1 MKKEKAILFG
11 AIIALTAFVA
21 GLVEIRTH
29 AQSPVSPA
37 TQSPAPS
44 TQSPMP
50 ALPDTQ
56 NTFDIQGRSRY
67 LVGPGDLLDVRV
79 FGQPDLNSTVEIDDQ
94 GTISS
99 LPFLEEPIPAMCHTE
114 KDIQKA
120 IAKAYSRYLRNPK
133 VSVRVTDR
141 RSRPPAVVFGAVRA
155 PTRIQMMRRVRL
167 HELLVAAGGVSLGAS
182 GKIQIIHTEREMCPQ
197 DSIPTPDIAD
207 MFIEK
212 PLTSSTYDKA
222 PSTDVPVTTPVSG
235 QVDRAATNSVPNTSS
250 STATPLVTK
259 SEAASS
265 FAGQQGGNPV
275 AKPDEKSVSI
285 KPDDQTTAKSDDKT
299 EAANLMNPWDG
310 KRLIGPSDIGKVEIY
325 EIDTVR
331 NGVGST
337 DPYIRPGDIVIVTEG
352 EPIYLTGYFNAPR
365 EIVMKDNMT
374 LVRAV
379 AMAGGLQKLAKS
391 TIYVYRQVKGK
402 VGPEKMMVDYN
413 AIREGKKPDLP
424 LQAYDIIDAR
434 PQSSF
439 SPENLRQMFLGIGKG
454 TLGSVGGSLPYR
466 ILY

>member
-1 MKKEKAILFG
+1 MKKEKAILISAVF
-11 AIIALTAFVA
+11 ALTAIVGA
-21 GLVEIRTH
+21 VVEVRTH
-29 AQSPVSPA
+29 AQLPVSPV
-37 TQSPAPS
+37 TQSPAPT

-50 ALPDTQ
+50 GLPDTP
-56 NTFDIQGRSRY
+56 NAVDISGRSRY

-94 GTISS
+94 GNISS

-120 IAKAYSRYLRNPK
+120 IAKAYSRYLKGPK
-133 VSVRVTDR
+133 VSVRVTER
-141 RSRPPAVVFGAVRA
+141 RSRPPAVVFGAVRQ

-167 HELLVAAGGVSLGAS
+167 HELLVAAGGVSLAAS
-182 GKIQIIHTEREMCPQ
+182 GKIQIVHTEREMCPQ
-197 DSIPTPDIAD
+197 DSIPTPDVA
-207 MFIEK
+207 EG
-212 PLTSSTYDKA
+212 L
-222 PSTDVPVTTPVSG
+222 
-235 QVDRAATNSVPNTSS
+235 SS
-250 STATPLVTK
+250 STFEKAALTEK
-259 SEAASS
+259 SEAPVMSPVSNSSAPPATASAASNPQAVSS
-265 FAGQQGGNPV
+265 FAGQQGSKPV
-275 AKPDEKSVSI
+275 AK
-285 KPDDQTTAKSDDKT
+285 TDDKT
-299 EAANLMNPWDG
+299 DAAEATDASQDKKPLV
-310 KRLIGPSDIGKVEIY
+310 GPLDIGHIDVY

-391 TIYVYRQVKGK
+391 TIYIYRQVKGK
-402 VGPEKMMVDYN
+402 VGPDKMLVDFN

-439 SPENLRQMFLGIGKG
+439 SAENLRQIFLGIGKG
-454 TLGSVGGSLPYR
+454 AIGNVGGTLPYR

>member
-1 MKKEKAILFG
+1 MKKEKAILISAVF
-11 AIIALTAFVA
+11 ALTAIVA
-21 GLVEIRTH
+21 AVVEIQTH
-29 AQSPVSPA
+29 AQSPASPV
-37 TQSPAPS
+37 TQSPAP
-44 TQSPMP
+44 TAQSPMP
-50 ALPDTQ
+50 ALPDTA
-56 NTFDIQGRSRY
+56 NPVDVQGRSRY
-67 LVGPGDLLDVRV
+67 LVGPGDLLEVRV
-79 FGQPDLNSTVEIDDQ
+79 FGQPDLNSTGEIDDE
-94 GTISS
+94 GNISS
-99 LPFLEEPIPAMCHTE
+99 LPYLEVPIPAMCHTE

-120 IAKAYSRYLRNPK
+120 IAKAYSVYLKAPK

-155 PTRIQMMRRVRL
+155 PTRIQMMRRARL
-167 HELLVAAGGVSLGAS
+167 HEVLVAAGGVTLTAS
-182 GKIQIIHTEREMCPQ
+182 GKIQIVHTEREVCPQ

-207 MFIEK
+207 ALGDK
-212 PLTSSTYDKA
+212 PLTSPIFDKTA
-222 PSTDVPVTTPVSG
+222 GTEKAGAAVSAPVSNNSS
-235 QVDRAATNSVPNTSS
+235 ATGSPAVSNRQAV
-250 STATPLVTK
+250 
-259 SEAASS
+259 SS
-265 FAGQQGGNPV
+265 FSAQQGGKPV
-275 AKPDEKSVSI
+275 EKKTDEKATTSDATDVTAAQ
-285 KPDDQTTAKSDDKT
+285 KP
-299 EAANLMNPWDG
+299 L
-310 KRLIGPSDIGKVEIY
+310 LGPSDIGHIDIY

-391 TIYVYRQVKGK
+391 TIYIYRQVKGK
-402 VGPEKMMVDYN
+402 VGPDKMMIDFN
-413 AIREGKKPDLP
+413 AIREGKKPDFP

-439 SPENLRQMFLGIGKG
+439 SAENLRQMFLGIGKG
-454 TLGSVGGSLPYR
+454 AVGGVGGGLPYR

>member
-1 MKKEKAILFG
+1 MKKEKAILISAVF
-11 AIIALTAFVA
+11 ALTAIVGA
-21 GLVEIRTH
+21 VVEIRTH
-29 AQSPVSPA
+29 AQLPVSPV
-37 TQSPAPS
+37 TQSPAPT

-50 ALPDTQ
+50 AFPDPA
-56 NTFDIQGRSRY
+56 NPVDIQGRSRY

-79 FGQPDLNSTVEIDDQ
+79 FGQPDLNSTVEIDDE
-94 GTISS
+94 GNISS

-120 IAKAYSRYLRNPK
+120 IAKAYSRYLKGPK
-133 VSVRVTDR
+133 VSVRVTER

-155 PTRIQMMRRVRL
+155 PTRIQMMRRARL
-167 HELLVAAGGVSLGAS
+167 HEVLVAAGGVTLGAS
-182 GKIQIIHTEREMCPQ
+182 GKIQIVHTEREMCPQ
-197 DSIPTPDIAD
+197 DSIPTPDVA
-207 MFIEK
+207 EG
-212 PLTSSTYDKA
+212 LSSSTFEKA
-222 PSTDVPVTTPVSG
+222 ALTEKSDAPVMSPVS
-235 QVDRAATNSVPNTSS
+235 NNSS
-250 STATPLVTK
+250 STANGASATSKPQAV
-259 SEAASS
+259 SS
-265 FAGQQGGNPV
+265 FAGQQGSKPV
-275 AKPDEKSVSI
+275 AK
-285 KPDDQTTAKSDDKT
+285 TGDKT
-299 EAANLMNPWDG
+299 DAAEATDASQEKKPLV
-310 KRLIGPSDIGKVEIY
+310 GPLDIGHIDVY

-391 TIYVYRQVKGK
+391 TIYIYRQVKGK
-402 VGPEKMMVDYN
+402 VGPDKMLVDFN

-439 SPENLRQMFLGIGKG
+439 SAENLRQIFLGIGKG
-454 TLGSVGGSLPYR
+454 AIGNVGGTLPYR

>member
-1 MKKEKAILFG
+1 MKKEKAILISAFL
-11 AIIALTAFVA
+11 ALTAIVVA
-21 GLVEIRTH
+21 VVEIRTH
-29 AQSPVSPA
+29 AQSPASPV
-37 TQSPAPS
+37 TQSPAPT
-44 TQSPMP
+44 TQSPIP
-50 ALPDTQ
+50 PLPDSS
-56 NTFDIQGRSRY
+56 NSVDLSGRSRY

-79 FGQPDLNSTVEIDDQ
+79 FGQPDLNSTVEIDDE
-94 GTISS
+94 GNISS
-99 LPFLEEPIPAMCHTE
+99 LPFLEEPIPAMCHNE

-120 IAKAYSRYLRNPK
+120 IAKAYARYLKAPK
-133 VSVRVTDR
+133 VSVRVTER
-141 RSRPPAVVFGAVRA
+141 RSRPPAVVFGAVRQ

-167 HELLVAAGGVSLGAS
+167 HELLVAAGGVSLAAS
-182 GKIQIIHTEREMCPQ
+182 GKIQIVHTEREMCPQ
-197 DSIPTPDIAD
+197 DAIPTPDVA
-207 MFIEK
+207 EA
-212 PLTSSTYDKA
+212 L
-222 PSTDVPVTTPVSG
+222 
-235 QVDRAATNSVPNTSS
+235 SS
-250 STATPLVTK
+250 STFEKATLTEK
-259 SEAASS
+259 SDAPVMSQVSNSSAPPATVSSAASNPQAVSS
-265 FAGQQGGNPV
+265 FAGQQGSKPV
-275 AKPDEKSVSI
+275 AKTDDRMDVAETTDASGEK
-285 KPDDQTTAKSDDKT
+285 KP
-299 EAANLMNPWDG
+299 
-310 KRLIGPSDIGKVEIY
+310 LIGPMDIGHIDVY

-391 TIYVYRQVKGK
+391 TIYIYRQVKGK
-402 VGPEKMMVDYN
+402 VGPDKMMIDFN

-439 SPENLRQMFLGIGKG
+439 SAENLRQIFLGIGKG
-454 TLGSVGGSLPYR
+454 AIGNVGGSLPYR

>member
-1 MKKEKAILFG
+1 MKKEKAIILS
-11 AIIALTAFVA
+11 AVIALAAFAA
-21 GLVEIRTH
+21 GLAEIPTE

-37 TQSPAPS
+37 TQSPAPM
-44 TQSPMP
+44 TQSP
-50 ALPDTQ
+50 LPGVSDAS
-56 NTFDIQGRSRY
+56 NSVDIQGRSRY

-79 FGQPDLNSTVEIDDQ
+79 FGQPDLNSTVEIDDE
-94 GTISS
+94 GNISS

-120 IAKAYSRYLRNPK
+120 IAKAYSRYLKGPK
-133 VSVRVTDR
+133 VSVRVTER

-167 HELLVAAGGVSLGAS
+167 HELLVAAGGVSLSAS
-182 GKIQIIHTEREMCPQ
+182 GKIQIVHTEREMCPQ
-197 DSIPTPDIAD
+197 DAFPTDVGD
-207 MFIEK
+207 ESS
-212 PLTSSTYDKA
+212 LTSSTYDKSDNA
-222 PSTDVPVTTPVSG
+222 VMSPVSSTTTPSSVATVS
-235 QVDRAATNSVPNTSS
+235 NSKV
-250 STATPLVTK
+250 
-259 SEAASS
+259 ASS
-265 FAGQQGGNPV
+265 FNGQKENKANQ
-275 AKPDEKSVSI
+275 AKVVEE
-285 KPDDQTTAKSDDKT
+285 KT
-299 EAANLMNPWDG
+299 ESAKASEAGDG
-310 KRLIGPSDIGKVEIY
+310 KNSLLGPSDIGKIEIY

-391 TIYVYRQVKGK
+391 TIYIYRQVKGK
-402 VGPEKMMVDYN
+402 VGPDKMLVDFN
-413 AIREGKKPDLP
+413 AIREGKKPDVP

-439 SPENLRQMFLGIGKG
+439 SAENLRQIFLGIGKG
-454 TLGSVGGSLPYR
+454 AIGNVGGTLPYR

>member
-1 MKKEKAILFG
+1 MKKEKAILIS
-11 AIIALTAFVA
+11 AVLALTAIVA
-21 GLVEIRTH
+21 AVVEIRTH
-29 AQSPVSPA
+29 AQSPTSPS
-37 TQSPAPS
+37 TQSPAPT

-50 ALPDTQ
+50 DFPDTS
-56 NTFDIQGRSRY
+56 NPLDIHGRGRY

-79 FGQPDLNSTVEIDDQ
+79 FGQPDLNSTVEIDED
-94 GTISS
+94 GNISS
-99 LPFLEEPIPAMCHTE
+99 LPFLEEPIPAMCRNE

-120 IAKAYSRYLRNPK
+120 IAKAYSRYLKGPK

-167 HELLVAAGGVSLGAS
+167 HELLVAAGGVTLNAS
-182 GKIQIIHTEREMCPQ
+182 GKIQIVHTEREMCPQ
-197 DSIPTPDIAD
+197 DSIPTPDVAEAL
-207 MFIEK
+207 F
-212 PLTSSTYDKA
+212 SSTFEKA
-222 PSTDVPVTTPVSG
+222 AITQTSNAPVMSPVS
-235 QVDRAATNSVPNTSS
+235 NNSS
-250 STATPLVTK
+250 STATVSNATSSPQAV
-259 SEAASS
+259 SS
-265 FAGQQGGNPV
+265 FAGQQPGSKPL
-275 AKPDEKSVSI
+275 AK
-285 KPDDQTTAKSDDKT
+285 TDDKT
-299 EAANLMNPWDG
+299 EAAVATDNSTEKKP
-310 KRLIGPSDIGKVEIY
+310 LIGPMDIGHIDVY

-391 TIYVYRQVKGK
+391 TIYIYRQVKGK
-402 VGPEKMMVDYN
+402 VGPDKMMVDFN

-439 SPENLRQMFLGIGKG
+439 SAENLRQMFLGIGKSTVG
-454 TLGSVGGSLPYR
+454 GVGGSLPYR

>member
-1 MKKEKAILFG
+1 MKKEKAILISAVF
-11 AIIALTAFVA
+11 ALTAIVA
-21 GLVEIRTH
+21 AVVEIRTH
-29 AQSPVSPA
+29 AQSPTSPV
-37 TQSPAPS
+37 TQSPAPT

-50 ALPDTQ
+50 ALPDTS
-56 NTFDIQGRSRY
+56 NPFDIQGRSRY

-79 FGQPDLNSTVEIDDQ
+79 FGQPDLNSTVEIDEE
-94 GTISS
+94 GNISS
-99 LPFLEEPIPAMCHTE
+99 LPFLDEPIPAMCHTE

-120 IAKAYSRYLRNPK
+120 IAKAYSKYLKGPR
-133 VSVRVTDR
+133 VSVLVRER

-167 HELLVAAGGVSLGAS
+167 HELLVAAGGVTLGAS
-182 GKIQIIHTEREMCPQ
+182 GKIQIVHTEREMCPQ

-207 MFIEK
+207 G
-212 PLTSSTYDKA
+212 L
-222 PSTDVPVTTPVSG
+222 
-235 QVDRAATNSVPNTSS
+235 SS
-250 STATPLVTK
+250 STFEKAALTEKTNAPVMSPVSNNATSTATASSTASKPPAV
-259 SEAASS
+259 SS
-265 FAGQQGGNPV
+265 FAGQQQDSKPV
-275 AKPDEKSVSI
+275 PK
-285 KPDDQTTAKSDDKT
+285 TDDKADAS
-299 EAANLMNPWDG
+299 EAIDVSGGKKPLM
-310 KRLIGPSDIGKVEIY
+310 GPLDIGRIDTY

-391 TIYVYRQVKGK
+391 TIYIYRQVKGK
-402 VGPEKMMVDYN
+402 VGPDKMMVDFN
-413 AIREGKKPDLP
+413 AIREGKKPDMP

-439 SPENLRQMFLGIGKG
+439 SAENLRQLFLGIGKSTVG
-454 TLGSVGGSLPYR
+454 GVGGSLPYR

>member
-1 MKKEKAILFG
+1 MKKEKAILISALF
-11 AIIALTAFVA
+11 ALTAIVA
-21 GLVEIRTH
+21 VVVEIRAH
-29 AQSPVSPA
+29 AQSPVSPT
-37 TQSPAPS
+37 TQSPAPT
-44 TQSPMP
+44 TQSPMSG
-50 ALPDTQ
+50 LPDTP
-56 NTFDIQGRSRY
+56 NPVDIQGRSRY

-79 FGQPDLNSTVEIDDQ
+79 FGQSDLNSTVEIDDE
-94 GTISS
+94 GNISS

-120 IAKAYSRYLRNPK
+120 IAKAYSRYLKGPK
-133 VSVRVTDR
+133 VSVRVTER

-167 HELLVAAGGVSLGAS
+167 HELLVAAGGVTLSAS
-182 GKIQIIHTEREMCPQ
+182 GKIQIVHTEREMCPQ
-197 DSIPTPDIAD
+197 DSIPTPDIAEGLSAST
-207 MFIEK
+207 FEK
-212 PLTSSTYDKA
+212 AAVTEKSDA
-222 PSTDVPVTTPVSG
+222 PVMSPVS
-235 QVDRAATNSVPNTSS
+235 NNSS
-250 STATPLVTK
+250 STATASSATSNPQAV
-259 SEAASS
+259 SS
-265 FAGQQGGNPV
+265 FAGQQGSKPV
-275 AKPDEKSVSI
+275 AKTDASQATDASEGK
-285 KPDDQTTAKSDDKT
+285 KP
-299 EAANLMNPWDG
+299 L
-310 KRLIGPSDIGKVEIY
+310 LGPLDIGHIDIY

-379 AMAGGLQKLAKS
+379 AMAGGLQKLAKG
-391 TIYVYRQVKGK
+391 TLYIYRQVKGK
-402 VGPEKMMVDYN
+402 VGPDKMMVDFN
-413 AIREGKKPDLP
+413 AIREGKKPDVP

-439 SPENLRQMFLGIGKG
+439 SAENMRQMLLGIGKG
-454 TLGSVGGSLPYR
+454 TLGNVGGSLPYR